1 MNKPQPSI
9 GVEIDNDIVSTMSS
23 NEESRHYRRYITD
36 RFEVVGMKEKEE
48 GLCVMIADHEMGETY
63 KLFDGDEL
71 ADGRIALSE
80 KGIVY
85 KPPRADVEP
94 FVLRSSQEMS
104 PLHNHYARRDRE
116 EMNFELRQE
125 HQHSPMDDDDDTMI
139 IVLSTD
145 PMY

>member
-9 GVEIDNDIVSTMSS
+9 GVEIDNEIVETMSS

-36 RFEVVGMKEKEE
+36 RFEVIDIREMEE
-48 GLCVMIADHEMGETY
+48 GLCALIADHEMGE
-63 KLFDGDEL
+63 KHKVFDGGEL
-71 ADGRIALSE
+71 ADGRIEMSE
-80 KGIVY
+80 KGVIY
-85 KPPRADVEP
+85 RPPRADVAP
-94 FVLRSSQEMS
+94 FGLRSEAEMS

-116 EMNFELRQE
+116 GMNFQLRQE

-145 PMY
+145 QMY

>member
-9 GVEIDNDIVSTMSS
+9 GVEIDNEIVETMSS

-36 RFEVVGMKEKEE
+36 RFEVVGMKEMEE
-48 GLCVMIADHEMGETY
+48 GLCVMIADHEMGQ
-63 KLFDGDEL
+63 KHKVFDGGEL
-71 ADGRIALSE
+71 ADGRIEISE
-80 KGIVY
+80 KGVIY
-85 KPPRADVEP
+85 RPPRADVEP

-116 EMNFELRQE
+116 DVNFMLRQE
-125 HQHSPMDDDDDTMI
+125 HQHSPTQDDDDTMI

-145 PMY
+145 PTY